1 MAIEVSSGAR
11 LASTYTVGVNWL
23 EELFDENTAPGLGT
37 GSIALTVDLEAGTE
51 SNDPER
57 LRITVSDTGVGI
69 AKADLTRIFEAVEQ
83 ATTRAARTGM
93 GLGLSIVANLA
104 HGMGGELSVQ
114 SALQTGS
121 VFTLSLP
128 VERGQSL
135 PEASG
140 EMPGHTA
147 PEVHF
152 SGEEGHAEIL
162 VVDDDTRICNA
173 VARIMDEAGFT
184 TDQAA
189 TGEEALQ
196 KMGQHAYKLV
206 LADIQ
211 LPGMSG
217 IELAHIIS
225 LMAVAPP
232 VIGMTANT
240 EALKD
245 GAHARLF
252 LDWLNKP
259 FDEDSLTRA
268 VSRALKEG

>member
-1 MAIEVSSGAR
+1 
-11 LASTYTVGVNWL
+11 
-23 EELFDENTAPGLGT
+23 
-37 GSIALTVDLEAGTE
+37 
-51 SNDPER
+51 
-57 LRITVSDTGVGI
+57 
-69 AKADLTRIFEAVEQ
+69 
-83 ATTRAARTGM
+83 M

-114 SALQTGS
+114 SALQAGS

-128 VERGQSL
+128 VARGQSM
-135 PEASG
+135 PETSD

-147 PEVHF
+147 PEVNS
-152 SGEEGHAEIL
+152 SGETGHAEIL
-162 VVDDDTRICNA
+162 VVDDDARICNA
-173 VARIMDEAGFT
+173 VARIMNEAGFT

-196 KMGQHAYKLV
+196 KMGQQAYKVV

-217 IELAHIIS
+217 IDLAHAIS
-225 LMAVAPP
+225 LMAAAPP

-240 EALKD
+240 EALKE

-252 LDWLNKP
+252 LDWLKKP
-259 FDEDSLTRA
+259 FNEDALTRA